1 MAHESVKIKNR
12 KDQNWELRD
21 FEKIEFFSLFLMI
34 KRLSSGQKWFLRP
47 YVPLTRGMFGVSESE
62 EKAILISEDDLFLTL
77 GLGTSSARN
86 ENLIPLLNKNTP
98 LFT

>member
-1 MAHESVKIKNR
+1 
-12 KDQNWELRD
+12 
-21 FEKIEFFSLFLMI
+21 
-34 KRLSSGQKWFLRP
+34 
-47 YVPLTRGMFGVSESE
+47 MFGVSESE

-98 LFT
+98 LFTWGPNWHFDVYIVIKRCSIFAPENGVHILSSLFDLGAVI